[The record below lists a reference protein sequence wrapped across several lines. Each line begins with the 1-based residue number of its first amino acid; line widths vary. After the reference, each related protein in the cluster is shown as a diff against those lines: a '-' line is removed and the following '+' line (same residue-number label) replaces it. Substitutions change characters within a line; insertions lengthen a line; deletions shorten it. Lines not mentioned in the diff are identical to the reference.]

1 MKSKYTIGSKIHQ
14 ALCKLEMGGLDV
26 STLRKAIDFKESSSI
41 FDRAIIQPLSNDGM
55 IQRMDMTY
63 FITPDG
69 VARLDN
75 MGRFVKSRLARREKV
90 EWTTYVFKET
100 PSVRPHADDHFKHA
114 SRRGNKLFFRDGRV
128 EDVTHH

>member
-55 IQRMDMTY
+55 ISRMDMTY
-63 FITPDG
+63 YITPDG
-69 VARLDN
+69 VSRLDN
-75 MGRFVKSRLARREKV
+75 MGRFVKSRLARKEKM
-90 EWTTYVFKET
+90 EWTTYVYKES
-100 PSVRPHADDHFKHA
+100 PSVRPHADDHFQYA
-114 SRRGNKLFFRDGRV
+114 SRRGNKLYFRDGRV